1 MAVKRPYADDA
12 LRHAVVSAVIL
23 AITAAVLVAQGRATT
38 AAPSR
43 AAAPDLTVHHRDGG
57 TPVIVIPAGADAESL
72 ASFMKQAGIARASLV
87 GPLAATG
94 VAARFAV
101 QHPELVDAL
110 VMVDE
115 RDLHRTVRDLL
126 RSGS

>member
-1 MAVKRPYADDA
+1 MRRRYADDA
-12 LRHAVVSAVIL
+12 LRHAAVSAVIL
-23 AITAAVLVAQGRATT
+23 AITAAVLVAQGRATPM
-38 AAPSR
+38 PSR
-43 AAAPDLTVHHRDGG
+43 AAAPGVTVHYRNAG
-57 TPVIVIPAGADAESL
+57 TPVIVIPAGADAASL
-72 ASFMKQAGIARASLV
+72 ASFMKQAGITRASLV
-87 GPLAATG
+87 GSSAVTG

-101 QHPELVDAL
+101 QHPEMVDAL